1 MRILCNGLRRLQ
13 GGNLRYF
20 NEIVSALS
28 KTQGVELVVLIEETR
43 ACDFSASGEGIVIL
57 PISISSQIIKGI
69 YQERRAVIE
78 ELKNGYDVFFSPN
91 TLLPFYK
98 PSICSAVTVQDLNF
112 RTISQGLLKD
122 LYKRILYSYAARHAD
137 VVFAVSEFT
146 KMEMTRYY
154 SDSSSKIAVIGE
166 GADLRYL
173 AQDTDSGESSIVDGN
188 YLFTFGHLPNK
199 NVEGVI
205 DFFMECRAQSHSDL
219 RLKIAGTGLYIK
231 DKVIPYIEHSGAAEY
246 VDLLGFVSDGSL
258 ISLYR
263 NASALIFLSK
273 YEGFGLPVL
282 EAMSLSCPVIVSSS
296 GALPELVGE
305 AGFVVDGDQ
314 FAPALQYFAR
324 LQRANEFKEN
334 EIAKGIQR
342 AANYSWS
349 IAANKIVSNL
359 RCLIARRRS

>member
-1 MRILCNGLRRLQ
+1 
-13 GGNLRYF
+13 
-20 NEIVSALS
+20 
-28 KTQGVELVVLIEETR
+28 
-43 ACDFSASGEGIVIL
+43 
-57 PISISSQIIKGI
+57 
-69 YQERRAVIE
+69 
-78 ELKNGYDVFFSPN
+78 
-91 TLLPFYK
+91 
-98 PSICSAVTVQDLNF
+98 
-112 RTISQGLLKD
+112 
-122 LYKRILYSYAARHAD
+122 
-137 VVFAVSEFT
+137 
-146 KMEMTRYY
+146 
-154 SDSSSKIAVIGE
+154 
-166 GADLRYL
+166 
-173 AQDTDSGESSIVDGN
+173 
-188 YLFTFGHLPNK
+188 
-199 NVEGVI
+199 
-205 DFFMECRAQSHSDL
+205 
-219 RLKIAGTGLYIK
+219 LKIAGTGLYIK